1 MLHSN
6 LYHIK
11 KYLLELDKKTAIAAV
26 TIEKYGDIYVNLI
39 SEIIVILDFTELD
52 IKQLASDF

>member
-11 KYLLELDKKTAIAAV
+11 KHFLKLDKKTAIAAV
-26 TIEKYGDIYVNLI
+26 TIEKYMETFILI
-39 SEIIVILDFTELD
+39 
-52 IKQLASDF
+52 

>member
-26 TIEKYGDIYVNLI
+26 TIEKYMEKFMLI
-39 SEIIVILDFTELD
+39 
-52 IKQLASDF
+52 